1 VTFGGGGPHYC
12 LGAMLARAEIRAV
25 LDELL
30 CRADNIS
37 LGEAKVA
44 YPNLS
49 NNMSIFDSIP
59 ITLKPR

>member
-1 VTFGGGGPHYC
+1 
-12 LGAMLARAEIRAV
+12 MLARAEIRAV

-37 LGEAKVA
+37 LGEAKVG
-44 YPNLS
+44 YPNLT

-59 ITLKPR
+59 ITLTAR